1 MRDEIIAKLKA
12 VGGDPTRR
20 FQEMGYDMRR
30 VAGRERRVGWTS
42 LTLDV
47 KRGWTTKFAMDG
59 YPLEENPTI
68 SKLLAEYASI
78 EDDDFKAI
86 EPRHLRVSVPRERDD
101 DRTWSL
107 CVNHYRSW
115 HAGYWT
121 HGFWWRHNHR
131 QLSGPGNRHLNF
143 CRRRFIC
150 NQRHLWC
157 AKHICVL

>member
-1 MRDEIIAKLKA
+1 MAQERKPVENQEAKVWGLRDEIIAKLKA

-42 LTLDV
+42 LTFDV
-47 KRGWTTKFAMDG
+47 KRGRIIKFAMDG

-86 EPRHLRVSVPRERDD
+86 EPRHLRLSHLRPKPLSLSDDELALYYSGLDEEKRRYIEDNKPRLLQGLIGSLER
-101 DRTWSL
+101 TL
-107 CVNHYRSW
+107 QN
-115 HAGYWT
+115 
-121 HGFWWRHNHR
+121 
-131 QLSGPGNRHLNF
+131 L
-143 CRRRFIC
+143 
-150 NQRHLWC
+150 
-157 AKHICVL
+157 